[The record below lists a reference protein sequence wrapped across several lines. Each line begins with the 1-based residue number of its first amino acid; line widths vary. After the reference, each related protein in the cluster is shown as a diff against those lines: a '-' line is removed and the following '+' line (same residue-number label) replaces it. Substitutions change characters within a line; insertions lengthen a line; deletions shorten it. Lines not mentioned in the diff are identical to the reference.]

1 MLGIML
7 QKMWHKKWMNLSLLL
22 GCILLVATVVSF
34 PLYEKAAYDRM
45 LQDEFRNYISTVGSY
60 PALLSIKNTSKNEK
74 HGTTIDKIEEFQKGL
89 CDELGVTPRRIMQ
102 FYTLLNSPVISDM
115 NRKDAE
121 NTSVSLGF
129 VTDLPNNVSMISGE
143 MYSDKGVTADG
154 VIEGVISQETMVNL
168 GLLVGETMTFK
179 NLKTVDGEPVR
190 ILIKGVY
197 KPQSEDPYFWQ
208 LKSNDLNIS
217 CMINETVFREYF
229 TKENAKKYTI
239 NCNYYTFFNYED
251 IVNEQIPKILEKT
264 KYLTSKSKY
273 RSVLKDPEYYDLL
286 IEYTKKVNRISATLI
301 ILQIPVL
308 IMLAAFLL
316 MISSQMYEM
325 EKNEISVIKSR
336 GSSRMQIFR
345 LYLYQGLVL
354 TIFGGVIGIF
364 LGALFSR
371 VLGAVRNFL
380 DFDTARTL
388 NIVFTKEAEY
398 YAIGAMVVT
407 LLMITIPAIG
417 NSKVSI
423 VNLKQSKNT
432 NKKALW
438 KKLYLD
444 IVLLGVSLYGYY
456 SFHKN
461 MTNMSGSVLSGES
474 LDPLLYLSSS
484 LFIVGMGLLFI
495 RIQPL
500 IVKLIY
506 IIGGKFWGPASYI
519 SFMETI
525 KQGKKQQLIILFL
538 IMTVSL
544 GMYHSTVARTILDN
558 AIDNTNYNDAA
569 DMILAE
575 KWTEAVDTNGA
586 KTGVFIEPDY
596 KKFATMDFADKY
608 TKVYY
613 DTFGY
618 VSEGKNKNT
627 ALTIMGV
634 HTKDFGSMTYV
645 DKNIL
650 GKHYYEYLNE
660 LAKEPLGV
668 ILSTNCKDKLGYDIG
683 DSFNFYNANKV
694 MASCKVIDFVDYWPG
709 YAPTST
715 DLNPDG
721 TSFTKDNY
729 LAIVHYDFTKKVFG
743 MQPYEIWIKLKE
755 GASEENIYNWIDSN
769 DVRVKKYIN
778 RDNDIRL
785 TKEDPLLQGTNG
797 ILTLGFVVTIVLC
810 AVGYMIY
817 WIMSIKDRELIFGVL
832 RASGFHK
839 NEVVRMLL
847 IEQLF
852 TGVFAVLAGI
862 GIGFI
867 SSNMFVPI
875 IQTSFASATQ
885 VLPLRLI
892 INSQDLIRLYGVIG
906 AVMLICLIVLVS
918 LLFHMN
924 VTKALKLGEE

>member
-45 LQDEFRNYISTVGSY
+45 LQDEFRNYISTEGSY
-60 PALLSIKNTSKNEK
+60 PAMLNIKNMSKNEQ
-74 HGTTIDKIEEFQKGL
+74 HGTTIDKIEDFQNGL
-89 CDELGVTPRRIMQ
+89 CSDLGVTPRRIMQ
-102 FYTLLNSPVISDM
+102 FYFLLNSPVTSEL
-115 NRKDAE
+115 NREDAE

-129 VTDLPNNVSMISGE
+129 ITDLPNNVTMLTGE
-143 MYSDKGVTADG
+143 MYSEEGISADG
-154 VIEGVISQETMVNL
+154 AIECVVSQETLINL
-168 GLLVGETMTFK
+168 GLLVGETLQFNT
-179 NLKTVDGEPVR
+179 LKTVDGEPIR

-197 KPQSEDPYFWQ
+197 KQNSEDPYYWQ
-208 LKSNDLNIS
+208 LKSNDVNLT
-217 CMINETVFREYF
+217 CMINESVFRKMF
-229 TKENAKKYTI
+229 TKENARKYTI
-239 NCNYYTFFNYED
+239 NCNYYVFFEYED
-251 IVNEQIPKILEKT
+251 ITNEQVPHILERT
-264 KYLTSKSKY
+264 KYLTEKSKY

-286 IEYTKKVNRISATLI
+286 GEYTKKVNRISATLI
-301 ILQIPVL
+301 ILQVPVL

-336 GSSRMQIFR
+336 GSARIQIFR
-345 LYLYQGLVL
+345 LYLYQGILLTLV
-354 TIFGGVIGIF
+354 GGM
-364 LGALFSR
+364 LGVLLGSVFSR
-371 VLGAVRNFL
+371 ILGSVRNFL
-380 DFDTARTL
+380 DFDTSRTL
-388 NIVFTKEAEY
+388 NIVFTENARN
-398 YAIGAMVVT
+398 YAIGGMVVT
-407 LLMITIPAIG
+407 LLMITLPAIR

-423 VNLKQSKNT
+423 VNLKQSKNA
-432 NKKALW
+432 NKRAWW
-438 KKLYLD
+438 KKIYLD
-444 IVLLGVSLYGYY
+444 VVLLGVSLYGYY

-461 MTNMSGSVLSGES
+461 MTNMSGNVLSGES

-495 RIQPL
+495 RIQPYV
-500 IVKLIY
+500 VKLIY
-506 IIGGKFWGPASYI
+506 LIGSKFWGPASYI

-558 AIDNTNYNDAA
+558 AVSNTEYNDAT

-586 KTGVFIEPDY
+586 KTGVFIEPDF
-596 KKFATMDFADKY
+596 KKYATMDFAEKY
-608 TKVYY
+608 TRVYY

-618 VSEGKNKNT
+618 VNEEKNKNQKIS
-627 ALTIMGV
+627 IMGI

-645 DKNIL
+645 DKDIL

-660 LAKEPLGV
+660 LAKEPEGV
-668 ILSTNCKDKLGYDIG
+668 ILTSNFKTKYGYDIG
-683 DSFNFYNANKV
+683 DSFNFYNSNK
-694 MASCKVIDFVDYWPG
+694 ALGSCKIVDFVDFWPT
-709 YAPTST
+709 YAPTVT

-721 TSFTKDNY
+721 SSYTDDNY
-729 LAIVHYDFTKKVFG
+729 MAIINYDYSKKAFG
-743 MQPYEIWIKLKE
+743 LMPYEIWIDLKDDVTTE
-755 GASEENIYNWIDSN
+755 DIYNWIESN
-769 DVRVKKYIN
+769 DIRVKKYVN
-778 RDNDIRL
+778 KEDDLRL
-785 TKEDPLLQGTNG
+785 TNEDPLLQGTNG

-817 WIMSIKDRELIFGVL
+817 WIMSIKERELIFGVL

-839 NEVVRMLL
+839 SEVVRMLL
-847 IEQLF
+847 IEQVF

-862 GIGFI
+862 GIGFL
-867 SSNMFVPI
+867 SSDMFVPI
-875 IQTSFASATQ
+875 IQTSFASSTQ

-892 INSQDLIRLYGVIG
+892 IDTNDLIRLYGVIG
-906 AVMLICLIVLVS
+906 AVMLICLIVLVA

>member
-7 QKMWHKKWMNLSLLL
+7 QKMWHKRWMNLSLLL

-60 PALLSIKNTSKNEK
+60 PALLYIKNTSKNEK
-74 HGTTIDKIEEFQKGL
+74 HGTTITKIEEFQNGL
-89 CDELGVTPRRIMQ
+89 CDDLGVTPRRIMQ
-102 FYTLLNSPVISDM
+102 FYSLLNSPVNSDM
-115 NRKDAE
+115 NRQDAA
-121 NTSVSLGF
+121 NKSISLGF
-129 VTDLPNNVSMISGE
+129 VTDLPENVTMISGE
-143 MYSDKGVTADG
+143 MYSESGISDNGE
-154 VIEGVISQETMVNL
+154 IEVVLSQEAMVNL
-168 GLLVGETMTFK
+168 GLLVGETLTFES
-179 NLKTVDGEPVR
+179 LKTVDGDP
-190 ILIKGVY
+190 IHIIIKGVY
-197 KPQSEDPYFWQ
+197 KPESEDPYFWQ
-208 LKSNDLNIS
+208 LKSNDLHIT
-217 CMINETVFREYF
+217 CMMNEKVFRDYF
-229 TKENAKKYTI
+229 TGENAKKYTI
-239 NCNYYTFFNYED
+239 ACNYYVFFNYED
-251 IVNEQIPKILEKT
+251 IEYDEVEYIISRT
-264 KYLTSKSKY
+264 KYLTEKSKY
-273 RSVLKDPEYYDLL
+273 RSVLKDPEYYELL
-286 IEYTKKVNRISATLI
+286 QEYMKKVNRISATLI
-301 ILQIPVL
+301 ILQVPVL

-316 MISSQMYEM
+316 MISGQMYEM

-345 LYLYQGLVL
+345 LYLYQGIVL
-354 TIFGGVIGIF
+354 TLLGGLFGIP
-364 LGALFSR
+364 LGALFSK

-380 DFDTARTL
+380 DFDTGRTL
-388 NIVFTKEAEY
+388 NIVFTKQAEY
-398 YAIGAMVVT
+398 YALSAMGIA
-407 LLMITIPAIG
+407 LLPITIPAIG

-423 VNLKQSKNT
+423 VNLKQSKNVS
-432 NKKALW
+432 KKAW
-438 KKLYLD
+438 WMKFYLD
-444 IVLLGVSLYGYY
+444 FILLGISGYGYY

-461 MTNMSGSVLSGES
+461 MTDLSANVLSGQS
-474 LDPLLYLSSS
+474 LDPLLYVSSS

-500 IVKLIY
+500 LVKLMY
-506 IIGGKFWGPASYI
+506 LIGSKLWGPASYI

-558 AIDNTNYNDAA
+558 AVENTDYNDAT
-569 DMILAE
+569 DMIIAE
-575 KWTEAVDTNGA
+575 KWTEAVDQNGA

-596 KKFATMDFADKY
+596 KRFATMNFADKY
-608 TKVYY
+608 TRVYY

-618 VSEGKNKNT
+618 ISEGKNKNQQI
-627 ALTIMGV
+627 TIMGV

-645 DKNIL
+645 DKDIL

-660 LAKEPLGV
+660 LGKEPMSV
-668 ILSTNCKDKLGYDIG
+668 ILSSNFKTKYGYDIG
-683 DSFNFYNANKV
+683 DSFVFNNSNKIT
-694 MASCKVIDFVDYWPG
+694 ASCKIVDFFDYWPT
-709 YAPTST
+709 YAPTQT

-721 TSFTKDNY
+721 TSYTKDIFMAVIN
-729 LAIVHYDFTKKVFG
+729 YDFSKKVFG
-743 MQPYEIWIKLKE
+743 VQPYEIWIDLKDDATPE
-755 GASEENIYNWIDSN
+755 DIYNWIDSQ
-769 DVRVKKYIN
+769 DIRVKKYVN
-778 RDNDIRL
+778 REIDL
-785 TKEDPLLQGTNG
+785 QQTKEDPLLQGTNG
-797 ILTLGFVVTIVLC
+797 VLTLGFVVTIVLC

-839 NEVVRMLL
+839 HEIVRMLL

-852 TGVFAVLAGI
+852 TGVFAVMAGI
-862 GIGFI
+862 GIGYI
-867 SSNMFVPI
+867 SSHMFVPI

-892 INSQDLIRLYGVIG
+892 MNTTDLIRLYGVIG
-906 AVMLICLIVLVS
+906 GVMLMCLIVLVA